1 MPSRIEDYALIGDC
15 ETAALVGKDGSI
27 DWLCLPRFDSGACF
41 AALLGTPEHGR
52 WLLAPAEPIRSVR
65 RSYRDQTLILETEFE
80 TDSGAVAVIDCM
92 PRPRP
97 DEPDVIRIVEGRR
110 GRVPMH
116 LELVIRF
123 DYGAIVPW
131 VRRRNGEVLC
141 ATAGPDSLI
150 FHSGVPTHGKN
161 LKTAADFTVGTGDRV
176 PFVLQ
181 WHPSHRKPPPPLD
194 AEAVLQETERWWRD
208 WAGRCRYQ
216 GPYRDVILRSLMTLK
231 ALTYE
236 PTGGIV
242 AAATTSLPEQ
252 LGGVRNWDYRY
263 CWLRDSTFTLYSL
276 INGGYLDEACAWRE
290 WLLRAVAGSPDK
302 LNILYGVGG
311 ERRLTESELDWLPGY
326 EGAAPVR
333 VGNAAWQQLQVDVF
347 GEIMD
352 TLHLARQAGLAND
365 ENAWRLQKNLLAC
378 LETMWDQPDEGIW
391 EIRGPR
397 QHFTHSRVMAWL
409 AFDRAVKSAE
419 EFQLEGPVD
428 RWKSLRATIHDQ
440 VCREGFDP
448 KRNSF
453 VQFYGGDT
461 LDASLLM
468 IPMVGFLPPS
478 DPRVAGT
485 VAAIEQNLVKDGF
498 VQRYAT
504 REGVDGLPPGEGV
517 FLPCTFWLADNYVLL
532 GRVDDARQLF
542 ERLLALCNDVGLISE
557 EYDVR
562 ARRLVGNFP
571 QAFTHI
577 ALVNTALNLTPGV
590 TGPAEHRPQRGRANR
605 SRE

>member
-15 ETAALVGKDGSI
+15 ETAALVGKDGSL
-27 DWLCLPRFDSGACF
+27 DWLCLPRFDSPACF

-52 WLLAPAEPIRSVR
+52 WLLAPAEPVRKVR
-65 RSYRDQTLILETEFE
+65 RAYRDQTLILETEFE
-80 TDSGAVAVIDCM
+80 TDSGVVAVIDCM

-110 GRVPMH
+110 GRVPMR
-116 LELVIRF
+116 LELAIRF

-131 VRRRNGEVLC
+131 VRRRDDEVMC
-141 ATAGPDSLI
+141 ATAGPDTLV
-150 FHSGVPTHGKN
+150 FHSGIPTHGED
-161 LKTAADFTVGTGDRV
+161 LKTVADFTVNAGERV

-181 WHPSHRKPPPPLD
+181 WHPSHREAPPPLD
-194 AEAVLQETERWWRD
+194 AEAVLQETERWWRE
-208 WAGRCRYQ
+208 WASRCRYE
-216 GPYRDVILRSLMTLK
+216 GPYRDVVLRSLMTLK

-242 AAATTSLPEQ
+242 AAPTTSLPEQ
-252 LGGVRNWDYRY
+252 LGGIRNWDYRY

-276 INGGYLDEACAWRE
+276 ISGGYIDEACAWRE

-311 ERRLTESELDWLPGY
+311 ERRLTESELGWLPGY

-352 TLHLARQAGLAND
+352 TLHLARQSGLDND
-365 ENAWRLQKNLLAC
+365 QNTWRLQNALLTC

-409 AFDRAVKSAE
+409 AFDRAIKSAE
-419 EFQLEGPVD
+419 EFALEGPVD
-428 RWKSLRATIHDQ
+428 RWKSIRATIHDQ
-440 VCREGFDP
+440 ICREGFDA
-448 KRNSF
+448 KRNTF

-485 VAAIEQNLVKDGF
+485 VAAIEQSLLKDGF

-504 REGVDGLPPGEGV
+504 HKGVDGLPAGEGV
-517 FLPCTFWLADNYVLL
+517 FLPCTFWLADNYFLL
-532 GRVDDARQLF
+532 GRVDEARQLF
-542 ERLLALCNDVGLISE
+542 ERLLGLCNDVGLISE
-557 EYDVR
+557 EYDVH
-562 ARRLVGNFP
+562 AKRLVGNFP

-590 TGPAEHRPQRGRANR
+590 TGPAEHRPQRDGE
-605 SRE
+605 S

>member
-27 DWLCLPRFDSGACF
+27 DWLCLPRFDSSACF

-52 WLLAPAEPIRSVR
+52 WLLAPVEPIRKLR
-65 RSYRDQTLILETEFE
+65 RAYREGTLILETEYE

-97 DEPDVIRIVEGRR
+97 NEPDLIRIVEGRR
-110 GRVPMH
+110 GRVPMR

-131 VRRRNGEVLC
+131 VRRRNDRALC
-141 ATAGPDSLI
+141 ATAGPDTLV
-150 FHSGVPTHGKN
+150 FHAGVPVHGEG
-161 LKTAADFTVGTGDRV
+161 LKTVADFTVGVGQRV
-176 PFVLQ
+176 SFVLQ
-181 WHPSHRKPPPPLD
+181 WHASHVPPPPPLN
-194 AEAVLQETERWWRD
+194 AGAALAETERWWHG
-208 WAGRCRYQ
+208 WSGRCKYQ
-216 GPYRDVILRSLMTLK
+216 GPYRDTVLRSLITLK

-242 AAATTSLPEQ
+242 AAPTTSLPEQ

-263 CWLRDSTFTLYSL
+263 CWLRDSTFVLYSL
-276 INGGYLDEACAWRE
+276 ISGGYLDEARAWRE

-302 LNILYGVGG
+302 LNILYGIGG
-311 ERRLTESELDWLPGY
+311 ERRLTESILDWLPGY
-326 EGAAPVR
+326 EGAKPVR

-352 TLHLARQAGLAND
+352 TLHLARQYGLDND
-365 ENAWRLQKNLLAC
+365 KNTWRLQKTLLHC
-378 LETMWDQPDEGIW
+378 LETTWDQPDEGIW

-409 AFDRAVKSAE
+409 AFDRVIKSAE
-419 EFQLEGPVD
+419 EFKLEGPIE
-428 RWKSLRATIHDQ
+428 RWKEVRAAIHAQ

-448 KRNSF
+448 KRNTF
-453 VQFYGGDT
+453 VQYYGGET

-468 IPMVGFLPPS
+468 IPMVGFLPAS

-485 VAAIEQNLVKDGF
+485 VAAIEQNLLKDGF

-504 REGVDGLPPGEGV
+504 HEGGVDGLPPGEGV
-517 FLPCTFWLADNYVLL
+517 FLPCTFWLADNYFLL
-532 GRVDDARQLF
+532 GRVDEAKALF
-542 ERLLALCNDVGLISE
+542 ERLLTLCNDVGLISE
-557 EYDVR
+557 EYDVK
-562 ARRLVGNFP
+562 AQRLVGNFP

-590 TGPAEHRPQRGRANR
+590 TGPAQHRPQR
-605 SRE
+605 